1 MDNQNRELPQNA
13 IIYVAKPRSGYSGDY
28 ATVQEAI
35 DAIPEGNTTPVTIY
49 LRPGTYREAV
59 RISGDKPFITLIGEG
74 ETPEDVCIAY
84 DNYAGRKRENGDMTG
99 TFRSAT
105 VSVYAN
111 HFTAQNLTFANTF
124 DGARDVGGRQ
134 ALAFYGSG
142 EHMKLIHCR
151 FLGKQDTLYTRDGSQ
166 YYKDCYIEGDV
177 DFIFGAAR
185 VVFEHCHI
193 HSLQRT
199 NAQPGEVHGYVAAP
213 STYTSQPYGYV
224 FRHCTLTSECPE
236 HSVYLGRPWHAGS
249 DPFAVGYA
257 VYIQCELGAHIHPD
271 GWTDM
276 GGFLGRNG
284 RFGEFENTGAGARVT
299 AGRPQLAAEEAAAL
313 TDEKVLGWQP

>member
-1 MDNQNRELPQNA
+1 MDNQTRELPQTA
-13 IIYVAKPRSGYSGDY
+13 ILYVTGRNSGYTGDY
-28 ATVQEAI
+28 ETVQEAI
-35 DAIPEGNTTPVTIY
+35 DAIPEGNTTPVQIY
-49 LRPGTYREAV
+49 LRPGVYREAV

-74 ETPEDVCIAY
+74 DVTIRY

-111 HFTAQNLTFANTF
+111 HFTAKNITFENSY
-124 DGARDVGGRQ
+124 DGDRNVGGRQ

-142 EHMKLIHCR
+142 EHMVLENCR

-166 YYKDCYIEGDV
+166 YYKECYIEGDV

-185 VVFEHCHI
+185 AVFENCTI
-193 HSLQRT
+193 RSLSRT
-199 NAQPGEVHGYVAAP
+199 EVREGEPQGFVAAP
-213 STYTSQPYGYV
+213 STYLAQKYGYLFLNCHLV
-224 FRHCTLTSECPE
+224 SDCPE
-236 HSVYLGRPWHAGS
+236 GTIYLGRPWHAGS

-284 RFGEFENTGAGARVT
+284 RFAEYGNYGPGAKVNPR
-299 AGRPQLAAEEAAAL
+299 RPQLSSEEAAKITKEA
-313 TDEKVLGWQP
+313 VLGW